1 MTTTAD
7 MARQQVAEGEAVL
20 VAEFAKSLDAQLE
33 AALAEG
39 RHCDEQLRDVG
50 ARLVEARGQAGPLWE
65 KRTAVDL
72 AMREL
77 DKGLEVSRTQINY
90 ADSLPEEEYER
101 KREELSEQRE
111 ALLAEILPL
120 SSLIGSLEDQYRGWK
135 VAGHRARLAIQQVR
149 VALAGGLQGP
159 A

>member
-77 DKGLEVSRTQINY
+77 EGFGGFADPNQLCGLAARRRIRAEAGGV
-90 ADSLPEEEYER
+90 ER
-101 KREELSEQRE
+101 
-111 ALLAEILPL
+111 AA
-120 SSLIGSLEDQYRGWK
+120 GG
-135 VAGHRARLAIQQVR
+135 VAGGNLAAVEPHRLA
-149 VALAGGLQGP
+149 
-159 A
+159 

>member
-101 KREELSEQRE
+101 KRE

-135 VAGHRARLAIQQVR
+135 VAGHRARLAIHQVR